1 MVTGNMA
8 APQNKNKTKKRTS
21 ISTPPSKQRFL
32 PINCEARNIKE
43 KKTPHQFQT
52 STSLKSHAHGLQD
65 LRTGPAESS
74 SSGTA
79 QDRAFFFIRDSN
91 IVCMFIR
98 SKRSQKVSYN
108 FNPDSRLCTA
118 CMIKGKKEKKKKK
131 LIEVYTYNNTRVRNW
146 KI

>member
-1 MVTGNMA
+1 MGLHSSRPDFISVTGNMSGTA
-8 APQNKNKTKKRTS
+8 RQNKKKKAS

-32 PINCEARNIKE
+32 PINCETRNTKGG
-43 KKTPHQFQT
+43 KNKTPHQFQT

-118 CMIKGKKEKKKKK
+118 CMIKGKKEKRKK
-131 LIEVYTYNNTRVRNW
+131 N
-146 KI
+146 